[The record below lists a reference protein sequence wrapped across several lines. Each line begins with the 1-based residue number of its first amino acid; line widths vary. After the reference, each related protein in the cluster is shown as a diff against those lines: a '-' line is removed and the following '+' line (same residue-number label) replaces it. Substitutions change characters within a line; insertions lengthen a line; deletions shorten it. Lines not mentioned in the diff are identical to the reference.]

1 MPSKTVDP
9 EYGVGYGYLGFII
22 FIKVLGLLSMVAS
35 TFILRDVYRKLRKV
49 SASTHGLSWRTKVSL
64 TQSVLFCLSVGDFF
78 SWVPISFIR
87 WVIELLFAALRRS
100 NILFVLA
107 SSFFVQFLST
117 WMVPSS
123 APVEMANGS
132 VTSCTVQAYF
142 GYLFYGLS
150 AFSNASLAASCEYE
164 ILMNFQF
171 HMWYLVLLILTPL
184 ISSSV
189 FIYRLPHC

>member
-1 MPSKTVDP
+1 MCIVNCAKCQRQRMVCRGVPRSLWRSPYFFVLVLATSSR
-9 EYGVGYGYLGFII
+9 EYPF
-22 FIKVLGLLSMVAS
+22 LLYA
-35 TFILRDVYRKLRKV
+35 D
-49 SASTHGLSWRTKVSL
+49 
-64 TQSVLFCLSVGDFF
+64 
-78 SWVPISFIR
+78 
-87 WVIELLFAALRRS
+87 IELLFALRRS

-117 WMVPSS
+117 WMVPSF

-164 ILMNFQF
+164 ILMKLVYSWCIILYFSHQISHVFCF
-171 HMWYLVLLILTPL
+171 HIQTASLLSLGGKTTIKIDIDWPL
-184 ISSSV
+184 QLFHLSV
-189 FIYRLPHC
+189 QW